1 MSFPDISLLVP
12 LSQALDVTVMEL
24 LQGRKFEAER
34 KDDLRLDLSEV
45 EQLVK
50 RAVMFSGETN
60 EEKKLRRKKNG
71 PIFAKLLAVSVAE
84 VIVCAVLLFYILA
97 NERNPLYINCIT
109 CFGTLEILGIA
120 FGVHIWLFMK
130 DRLPSYYDENRISEY
145 ADGMFRMSMP
155 GLYFNNKN
163 WKPITVVLKKWNAAV
178 LVGVPLWCI
187 FMLLFIKEWSVALTF
202 SLVVLVIYFV
212 RAVCS
217 GVCGWDK
224 KGCLIYQAP
233 RCIIIIESESDVK
246 SDLPSVIALR
256 NSNALVGGC
265 YFFLL

>member
-1 MSFPDISLLVP
+1 MRVQKNQFFFGLELTRAGLSFPDISLLVP
-12 LSQALDVTVMEL
+12 LSQTLDVTVMEL

-50 RAVMFSGETN
+50 RAVMFSEETN

-109 CFGTLEILGIA
+109 CFGTLEILGIV

-187 FMLLFIKEWSVALTF
+187 FMLLFIKEWSVALMF
-202 SLVVLVIYFV
+202 SLVVLVIFLFGLFV
-212 RAVCS
+212 PVHVAGRE
-217 GVCGWDK
+217 
-224 KGCLIYQAP
+224 KGA
-233 RCIIIIESESDVK
+233 
-246 SDLPSVIALR
+246 
-256 NSNALVGGC
+256 
-265 YFFLL
+265 

>member
-1 MSFPDISLLVP
+1 MSDKAVSKWERGLSFPDISLLVP
-12 LSQALDVTVMEL
+12 LSQTLDVTVMEL

-50 RAVMFSGETN
+50 RAVMFSEETN

-109 CFGTLEILGIA
+109 CFGTLEILGIV

-202 SLVVLVIYFV
+202 SLVVLVIFLFGLFV
-212 RAVCS
+212 PVYVAGR
-217 GVCGWDK
+217 K
-224 KGCLIYQAP
+224 KGA
-233 RCIIIIESESDVK
+233 
-246 SDLPSVIALR
+246 
-256 NSNALVGGC
+256 
-265 YFFLL
+265 